1 MVKSVNHASNENLS
15 HKTLEV
21 KNPFPTREEVPAVRT
36 ENASFM
42 ESKSEA
48 ITIRQK
54 AEATQ

>member
-21 KNPFPTREEVPAVRT
+21 KNPFPTREEFPAIRT

-48 ITIRQK
+48 ITIR
-54 AEATQ
+54 